1 MLLCDEITSAL
12 APDTAV
18 AVMDLL
24 TTIRADRGLTLVVV
38 SHDAP
43 LVAAYTD
50 TVHTLESG
58 RVLST
63 GPAESIAGHPAV
75 VRAPGP

>member
-12 APDTAV
+12 GPDTAV

-50 TVHTLESG
+50 TVHTLEAG
-58 RVLST
+58 RLVST
-63 GPAESIAGHPAV
+63 GPAANVGGHPPVA
-75 VRAPGP
+75 RATAR